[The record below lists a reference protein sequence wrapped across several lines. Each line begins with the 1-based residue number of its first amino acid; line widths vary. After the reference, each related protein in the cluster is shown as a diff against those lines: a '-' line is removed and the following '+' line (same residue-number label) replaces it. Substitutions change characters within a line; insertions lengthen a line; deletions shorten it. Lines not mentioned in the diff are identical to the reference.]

1 MPARTQRGS
10 VLLAQV
16 RSMREYLRATD
27 PASIPDTDRELVFS
41 RSLPYAV
48 VLGEAPR
55 WVETFASGTELYW
68 FSGGQNVLGFI
79 AALDRAGA
87 K

>member
-1 MPARTQRGS
+1 MQ
-10 VLLAQV
+10 Q
-16 RSMREYLRATD
+16 YLRTAD

-48 VLGEAPR
+48 VQGEAPR
-55 WVETFASGTELYW
+55 WVEAFASGTELYW
-68 FSGGQNVLGFI
+68 FSGGQNLQGFI
-79 AALDRAGA
+79 AALDRAVA

>member
-1 MPARTQRGS
+1 MPARTKRGS

-16 RSMREYLRATD
+16 RSLRGYLQSAT
-27 PASIPDTDRELVFS
+27 PSTIPENDRELVFS

-48 VLGEAPR
+48 VLGESPR
-55 WVETFASGTELYW
+55 WLEAFRTDGELYW
-68 FSGGQNVLGFI
+68 FSGGRNLPGFI
-79 AALDRAGA
+79 AAMDRALA